1 MSQALTGS
9 PQRGVTLTEQ
19 ANSQRIGRS
28 MFIGHSAGY
37 VLVLIGI
44 VVALSLTGFAQ
55 PGRYQAV
62 FAVTDPPFV
71 IDQPVTVLVPWA
83 MLALAL
89 LAALIW
95 TDLGVRRRH
104 DRGRSGVDVVV
115 FQILFLASVV
125 IHGFAYAP
133 DIVGWLDGLLVLY
146 GLYLFFVLV
155 LLPSSAHENRYGP
168 VPRPS

>member
-62 FAVTDPPFV
+62 LAVTDPPLV

-125 IHGFAYAP
+125 IHGFAHAP